1 MIRSLLAWATLFA
14 GLLGAAHAAP
24 EMPSREAPWRD
35 SPAVSFK
42 LPGLPALQSFALAA
56 PLEKAAAAEELP
68 GGRLRVGTVRGLP
81 KAGPVEHWTPTGD
94 GLVARL
100 DAASEG
106 AEGLRVKLDVSAI
119 DRPLEVRVRGTGGRV
134 EMMTVEPGRADAWTP
149 WTEGTVQ
156 AIEIFSRS
164 AQPVSVAAIVHFTA
178 SPLAKAMAGTC
189 TVSTMCTTGDAALD
203 AAIAQSKKSLMKV
216 NFMDGGGSY
225 TCSATLINTDRYPAP
240 YVLTANHCVS
250 NAEAAASVTSFWFY
264 EQSACDSSIAT
275 VTTPP
280 QVSGGMQLVFTNAN
294 VDSTLLLMTQNP
306 PAGAV
311 HSGWD
316 GTFVSPGTSVVSLS
330 HPAGDTSRLALGAT
344 GSSLLRII
352 GKPQDMY
359 GVRFTRGI
367 IEGGSSGSGLF
378 MLSGGSLRLR
388 GVLSG
393 TTIHQAGGMSCT
405 NLNEDALYGRMDI
418 LHPQIDQFI
427 RAPVSSDDA
436 PNRVLDMPASA
447 GADEPLDLRTT
458 AVEYNGR
465 RIDYAGDLDLYRF
478 TLTAPAA
485 VSAWTEGAN
494 LDTVGSILDGRGV
507 NIDASDDAQ
516 SGDNHFGL
524 TRHLE
529 PGTYYV
535 QVGHWEPAGTGS
547 YNLRIRADR
556 VDAENRTALWWNSA
570 EPGWGLNVNHQ
581 GNKVFAT
588 LFTYDAGGPTWL
600 VMSSGERQAD
610 GSYQG
615 TLYRT
620 QGPAFNASPF
630 GAVTTTAVG
639 NMRLAFSGTNGLALA
654 YSIDGVQVARSLTRQ
669 EFGTL
674 ASCSWSAF
682 DRSYTENL
690 QDLWYKPSEPG
701 WGVNFTQQGD
711 TLFATLFTYDAGGRP
726 LWLVMSNGAR
736 TASGFSGPLF
746 RTSGPVFNASPWVP
760 ATLTQVGT
768 MTVAVNDFNYNSAT
782 LTYRYNGTTI
792 TKQIQRQVF
801 DTLKPSCE

>member
-1 MIRSLLAWATLFA
+1 
-14 GLLGAAHAAP
+14 
-24 EMPSREAPWRD
+24 
-35 SPAVSFK
+35 
-42 LPGLPALQSFALAA
+42 
-56 PLEKAAAAEELP
+56 
-68 GGRLRVGTVRGLP
+68 
-81 KAGPVEHWTPTGD
+81 
-94 GLVARL
+94 
-100 DAASEG
+100 
-106 AEGLRVKLDVSAI
+106 
-119 DRPLEVRVRGTGGRV
+119 
-134 EMMTVEPGRADAWTP
+134 
-149 WTEGTVQ
+149 
-156 AIEIFSRS
+156 
-164 AQPVSVAAIVHFTA
+164 
-178 SPLAKAMAGTC
+178 
-189 TVSTMCTTGDAALD
+189 
-203 AAIAQSKKSLMKV
+203 
-216 NFMDGGGSY
+216 
-225 TCSATLINTDRYPAP
+225 
-240 YVLTANHCVS
+240 
-250 NAEAAASVTSFWFY
+250 
-264 EQSACDSSIAT
+264 
-275 VTTPP
+275 
-280 QVSGGMQLVFTNAN
+280 
-294 VDSTLLLMTQNP
+294 
-306 PAGAV
+306 
-311 HSGWD
+311 
-316 GTFVSPGTSVVSLS
+316 
-330 HPAGDTSRLALGAT
+330 
-344 GSSLLRII
+344 
-352 GKPQDMY
+352 
-359 GVRFTRGI
+359 
-367 IEGGSSGSGLF
+367 
-378 MLSGGSLRLR
+378 
-388 GVLSG
+388 VLSG